1 MKQKLL
7 LTFPQQVLNEP
18 VIYLLGKDF
27 NLVPNIRGATISD
40 SEGMMALELD
50 GDEVEIERA
59 IAFLVARNVRIERV

>member
-18 VIYLLGKDF
+18 VIYILGRDF

-40 SEGMMALELD
+40 SEGMMAVELE
-50 GDEVEIERA
+50 GEQAEIERA
-59 IAFLVARNVRIERV
+59 IAFLAARNVRIERV